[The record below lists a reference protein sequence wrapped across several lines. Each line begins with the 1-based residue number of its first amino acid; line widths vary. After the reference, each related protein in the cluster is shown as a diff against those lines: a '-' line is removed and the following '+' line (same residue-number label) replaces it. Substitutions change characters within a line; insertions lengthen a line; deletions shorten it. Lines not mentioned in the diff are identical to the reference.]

1 MIDPVFAKLVSFL
14 LGLLLAAAAWH
25 KWAAF
30 DRFVA
35 ILRDYRLLPARLA
48 RPAAGTVVA
57 AETALALGW
66 LTGAMA
72 SQTAILT
79 AGMFSIYGAAIAVNL
94 ARGRIH
100 ISCGCGLGEGPA
112 GGQLLS
118 WTLVLRN
125 AVLAGLALL
134 PLLPLA
140 PRPLHPIDWATLATS
155 LLAAVLLH
163 FGAAQLLRNGAAI
176 QTWKSG
182 HD

>member
-25 KWAAF
+25 KWASF

-35 ILRDYRLLPARLA
+35 ILRDYRLLPAHLA
-48 RPAAGTVVA
+48 RPAAAMVVA

-66 LTGAMA
+66 LSGVMA
-72 SQTAILT
+72 SRTAVVT
-79 AGMFSIYGAAIAVNL
+79 AGMFSVYGAAIAVNL
-94 ARGRIH
+94 LRGRVH
-100 ISCGCGLGEGPA
+100 ISCGCGLGGSPD
-112 GGQLLS
+112 GGHLLS

-134 PLLPLA
+134 PLVPEA

-163 FGAAQLLRNGAAI
+163 FGAAQLLKNGAAI
-176 QTWKSG
+176 QTWKHS
-182 HD
+182 DD